1 MKEERQSLA
10 LTDTS
15 ASMLGPECVSSVLS
29 KLFQSKKP
37 KNLETAGFSV
47 VFGNN

>member
-1 MKEERQSLA
+1 MKEEWQSLA

-15 ASMLGPECVSSVLS
+15 ASMLRPECVSLVTI

-37 KNLETAGFSV
+37 KRLETTGFSV

>member
-15 ASMLGPECVSSVLS
+15 ASMLGPECVS
-29 KLFQSKKP
+29 
-37 KNLETAGFSV
+37 
-47 VFGNN
+47 FGNPVS